1 DFLDLCRG
9 PHVPSTG
16 RVKNVKVMN
25 AAGAYW
31 RGDSNRQMLQR
42 IYGTAWFS
50 EKDLKAYLHRL
61 EEAKKRDHR
70 KLGRDLDLFL
80 MHPFAP
86 GAAFWT
92 DRGTAIYKALGDWM
106 HDTMSAN
113 GYQHV
118 KTPLLFNKGLWEI
131 SGHWGKY
138 RENMY
143 LVQIG
148 RASCREKLY
157 STKVKNMCIN
167 K

>member
-1 DFLDLCRG
+1 AADQPFERKVVEKREARDLFAEDPLKLERLEELGDDEVITVYRNGDFLDLCRG

-80 MHPFAP
+80 MHP
-86 GAAFWT
+86 
-92 DRGTAIYKALGDWM
+92 
-106 HDTMSAN
+106 
-113 GYQHV
+113 
-118 KTPLLFNKGLWEI
+118 
-131 SGHWGKY
+131 
-138 RENMY
+138 
-143 LVQIG
+143 
-148 RASCREKLY
+148 
-157 STKVKNMCIN
+157 
-167 K
+167 